1 MSVGLKLAAIAAV
14 AVVMLAVS
22 GLASVWGLTSL
33 NDAMD
38 EVALNATFI
47 RQHARLDQAHDALRG
62 DVLAAIEDAET
73 EGTPHRSEIQQELT
87 EHSRTME
94 SGIVE
99 DKKIDEAHLASLV
112 ERATP
117 LVRQYVQDARTV
129 FEAAYRDRAEARA
142 KYHAFDRTFD
152 ELAKDLDAIT
162 EGLEKRALE
171 VQAQGDAVDA
181 SARTGLLA
189 VLALAA
195 IVLIGAS
202 IVISRNITRRL
213 ATAVAAADRIARGD
227 LSDDVAVQG
236 SDEIAQLQ
244 HSMRAMNEK
253 LSEVIGEVRSGSD
266 ALTAA
271 SQQVSATSQSLSQG
285 TGEQAASVEET
296 TSSLEE
302 MSASISQNAENSRQ
316 TEQMATGSARNA
328 DESGR
333 AVLETVGAMRQ
344 IAEKT
349 SIIEEIA
356 YQTNLLALNAAIEAA
371 RAGEHGRGFAVVAT
385 EVRKLAERAQRAS
398 KEIGELAGSSVEVAE
413 RSGKLLADLVP
424 TIRKTADLVQEVS
437 AASQEQSAGVQQV
450 SKAMAVVDQV
460 TQRNA
465 SASEELSSTAEEMS
479 SQAEALLQLIGFFQI
494 RGGVHAAPRARAIH
508 VPRLPVPSA
517 APAAPGPV
525 YEAPLLPHPATPRK
539 GNGTARGNGGFT
551 RF

>member
-1 MSVGLKLAAIAAV
+1 MSVGLKLAALAVV
-14 AVVMLAVS
+14 AVFMLAVS
-22 GLASVWGLTSL
+22 GLAAVWGLGSL
-33 NDAMD
+33 DEAMD
-38 EVALNATFI
+38 EVAANLEQI
-47 RQHARLDQAHDALRG
+47 RGHALADNMHDGVRA
-62 DVLAAIEDAET
+62 DVLSAIEDSDS
-73 EGTPHRSEIQQELT
+73 EGTPRRAEITREFD
-87 EHSRTME
+87 EHARGLE
-94 SGIVE
+94 DGLE
-99 DKKIDEAHLASLV
+99 ADKKIDETHIAALV
-112 ERATP
+112 QRVTPRARAY
-117 LVRQYVQDARTV
+117 LQDARGLI
-129 FEAAYRDRAEARA
+129 EAAYRDRADARA
-142 KYHAFDRTFD
+142 RYPAFERTFD
-152 ELAKDLDAIT
+152 ELAGELDEIT
-162 EGLEKRALE
+162 KELGKRAGE
-171 VQAQGDAVDA
+171 VQTAGDAA
-181 SARTGLLA
+181 NESARAGLWIVLA
-189 VLALAA
+189 VAA
-195 IVLIGAS
+195 VVLIVVS
-202 IVISRNITRRL
+202 IVISRSITGRL
-213 ATAVAAADRIARGD
+213 ASAVAAADRIARGD

-236 SDEIAQLQ
+236 GDEIAQLQ
-244 HSMRAMNEK
+244 QSMRAMNDK
-253 LSEVIGEVRSGSD
+253 LSEVIGEVRSGAD

-316 TEQMATGSARNA
+316 TEQMASGSAANA
-328 DESGR
+328 EESGR
-333 AVLETVGAMRQ
+333 AVLDTVGAMRQ

-398 KEIGELAGSSVEVAE
+398 KEIGELAGSSVDVAE
-413 RSGKLLADLVP
+413 RSGKLLSDLVP

-479 SQAEALLQLIGFFQI
+479 SQAEALLQLISFFQI
-494 RGGVHAAPRARAIH
+494 RGGAHAATRARAIH
-508 VPRLPVPSA
+508 VPHLP
-517 APAAPGPV
+517 APAAVKPAH
-525 YEAPLLPHPATPRK
+525 EAPLLPHPATPRK
-539 GNGTARGNGGFT
+539 RDGVSKGNGGFT